1 MKFSDYKILGIILT
15 LVGVIYFMNRTL
27 KFLKSRVSKLEEELI
42 DNNRELKNIQ
52 LSNEKQRKLLIDKPN
67 REKFVADNSI
77 NQKLANVNANNEFF
91 NKKLIEMENIILN
104 LQCSKNEFNNDSQT
118 NFELSS
124 NVDNDINV
132 LEYDLSEDESEL
144 DPDSDNIAIYSNDNE
159 ENNFSNSDID
169 DETASQNKHSNDDR
183 VVMVNGVNKIDSTA
197 KERSDPIDE
206 SKNLILN
213 SEGDEKHDVSIN
225 EEDSVKLENYESGLE
240 MNLTELLKLKLNAL
254 QCMAEENQISIE
266 NELGKKKTKKDLA
279 NELIKLNSKNLS
291 KTSNL

>member
-1 MKFSDYKILGIILT
+1 
-15 LVGVIYFMNRTL
+15 MNRTL